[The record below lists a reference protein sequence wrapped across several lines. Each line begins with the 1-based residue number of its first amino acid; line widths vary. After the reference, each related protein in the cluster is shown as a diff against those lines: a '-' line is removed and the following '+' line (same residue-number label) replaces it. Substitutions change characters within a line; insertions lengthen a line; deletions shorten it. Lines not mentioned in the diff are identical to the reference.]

1 MTIAGQNE
9 DAPLMIKNDDPNDQ
23 GSQSADIELSP
34 SSSPQN
40 ASPVHIQFSPSDRA
54 VGLNKKKKDS

>member
-1 MTIAGQNE
+1 
-9 DAPLMIKNDDPNDQ
+9 MIKIDGPIDQ

-40 ASPVHIQFSPSDRA
+40 ANPVHIQFSPSDHA
-54 VGLNKKKKDS
+54 VGVNKKKKDS

>member
-1 MTIAGQNE
+1 MNE
-9 DAPLMIKNDDPNDQ
+9 DAPLMIKNDGLDNQ

-40 ASPVHIQFSPSDRA
+40 ASPVHIQFSPSDHA
-54 VGLNKKKKDS
+54 VGANKEKDS